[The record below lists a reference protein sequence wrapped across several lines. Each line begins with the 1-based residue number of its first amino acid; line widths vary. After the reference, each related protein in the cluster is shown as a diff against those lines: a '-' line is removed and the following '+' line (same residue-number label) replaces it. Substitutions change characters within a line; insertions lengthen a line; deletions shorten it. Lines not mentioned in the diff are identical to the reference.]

1 MGKKLVLILVISV
14 FVYSTDFCQ
23 NAIIIVIDG
32 ARYSE
37 TFGADSTYI
46 PHIWNQLRV
55 QGTIWTN
62 FYNEGITK
70 TDPGHASISTGVWE
84 QIDNRGRL
92 RPQHPTIFEYFRKAT
107 GAPESSAVV
116 VVGKNKLDILTYST
130 HPDYGV
136 SYKACS
142 FIASHDTSVVRKLK
156 EVIHQNH
163 PQLVLVNLPTT
174 DIVAHLKDWNG
185 YLISI
190 RRADSLV
197 AEIWSD
203 VQADSIY
210 RNKTTLFIT
219 NDHGRHDDLHGGFAE
234 HGDSCNGCRHIMLF
248 AIGKGFPKNGI
259 VQTKRTQCDITPT
272 IGELLSF
279 PTPYSTGTSLL
290 HETITTDKTPGR

>member
-1 MGKKLVLILVISV
+1 MRKRIVLFLVITALFHSSV
-14 FVYSTDFCQ
+14 FCQ

-55 QGTIWTN
+55 QATIWTH

-70 TDPGHASISTGVWE
+70 TDPGHSTISTGVWE
-84 QIDNRGRL
+84 QIDNKGQL

-107 GAPESSAVV
+107 GAPESSAAV

-130 HPDYGV
+130 HPDYGKQ
-136 SYKACS
+136 YKACS
-142 FIASHDTSVVRKLK
+142 FIASHDTSVVQKLK
-156 EVIHQNH
+156 EVLHHNH
-163 PQLVLVNLPTT
+163 PRLVLVNLPTT
-174 DIVAHLKDWNG
+174 DILAHLKDWNG

-197 AEIWSD
+197 AEIWSI

-210 RNKTTLFIT
+210 RNKTTLFLT
-219 NDHGRHDDLHGGFAE
+219 NDHGRHDDLHGGFSD
-234 HGDSCNGCRHIMLF
+234 HGDSCNGCRHIMLL
-248 AIGKGFPKNGI
+248 AIGKGFPKNRI
-259 VQTKRTQCDITPT
+259 VQTKRTQCDIAPT
-272 IGELLSF
+272 IGELLTF
-279 PTPYSTGTSLL
+279 PTPYSIGTSLL
-290 HETITTDKTPGR
+290 RDTAAIENIPVK